1 SAACSTS
8 KLMPKSRHARISASQ
23 TLTRSRA
30 RAPTRPRRKH
40 CATCSSQCEGR
51 NLMVVATRTL
61 TMAQAIAE
69 AIGQEMARDER
80 VFVLGEDIGTYGGI
94 FGATGGLLQR
104 FGPERVM
111 DTPISETAFIGA
123 AMGAAAEGMRPIAEL
138 MFVDF
143 F

>member
-1 SAACSTS
+1 
-8 KLMPKSRHARISASQ
+8 MPKSRHARISASQ
-23 TLTRSRA
+23 TPTPSRA
-30 RAPTRPRRKH
+30 RAPIRPRRKH
-40 CATCSSQCEGR
+40 CAAYSSQCEGR

-69 AIGQEMARDER
+69 AIGQEMERDER

-104 FGPERVM
+104 FGPDRVM

-123 AMGAAAEGMRPIAEL
+123 AMGAAAE
-138 MFVDF
+138 
-143 F
+143 